1 VHGTARD
8 SDWQQEADHDSLY
21 AGKPVWEFD
30 PKLKGYRAHFP
41 TADEDFAQPYVDPS
55 DYDII

>member
-1 VHGTARD
+1 MHGTARD
-8 SDWQQEADHDSLY
+8 SVGDDSSDY
-21 AGKPVWEFD
+21 AGKPVWELD
-30 PKLKGYRAHFP
+30 PKLKGYRGRLP